1 MKNMIAVA
9 EEKAGSMLK
18 YRDGLSEGDRQVFD
32 RLVTY
37 ARQHVGA
44 CAQAGNLTLFESMLL
59 GMVIEQQ
66 KKLERLGEGNPL
78 SGLENV

>member
-1 MKNMIAVA
+1 MKNVAVVA
-9 EEKAGSMLK
+9 EEKADSLLR
-18 YRDGLSEGDRQVFD
+18 YRNGLAEGDRLVFD

-37 ARQHVGA
+37 AREHVGA

-66 KKLERLGEGNPL
+66 KKIESMNAGNPL
-78 SGLENV
+78 NGLENV